1 MTMATFDAIVLGAGA
16 MGSAA
21 AYYLAKAGQRVLL
34 LEQFEIGHR
43 RGSSHG
49 ATRII
54 RYAYNDPR
62 YVQLARAT
70 YPLWF
75 ELEQAAGETLYI
87 KTGGLDFGQPDEP
100 SLRDTIQA
108 MQDSGVVHEVLSAD
122 EANRRFPQFRFQA
135 GMIAIYQPD
144 SGLLAAARCVRAH
157 LRLAE
162 RHGAVIRER
171 TPVIAIDIQRDSVTV
186 TTGDER
192 FSAGRLVITAGAWA
206 GRLLAGLGVEL
217 PLEPRRCQP
226 AHFHPS
232 GDDPARYNV
241 GRMPVF
247 IYHREGDLHHAIY
260 GLPDYE
266 GSGVKTAFFYY
277 GEPLR
282 HPDEV
287 DYTPDPAEVERI
299 REQARRFLPAVGAG
313 ALVETHVCLYTMTP
327 DSHFVVDH
335 LPGYAHVV
343 IGAGFSGHG
352 FKFSTGIG
360 SILCDLALR
369 GETLHDLSLF
379 RLTRFRR

>member
-1 MTMATFDAIVLGAGA
+1 MPTYDAIVLGAGA

-54 RYAYNDPR
+54 RYAYNDRR
-62 YVQLARAT
+62 YVELARAT
-70 YPLWF
+70 YPLWS
-75 ELEQAAGETLYI
+75 ELEQAAGETLYV
-87 KTGGLDFGQPDEP
+87 KTGGIDFGQADEA
-100 SLRDTIQA
+100 SLQETVQA
-108 MQDSGVVHEVLSAD
+108 MRDSGIAYEALGAD
-122 EANRRFPQFRFQA
+122 EANRRFPQFRFQP
-135 GMIAIYQPD
+135 GMIVIYQPD
-144 SGLLAAARCVRAH
+144 SGLLAAERCVRAH
-157 LRLAE
+157 LRLAG

-171 TPVIAIDIQRDSVTV
+171 TPVTGIDLQGDSVTV
-186 TTGDER
+186 TTGAER

-206 GRLLAGLGVEL
+206 GRLLAGLGAEL

-226 AHFHPS
+226 GHFRPA
-232 GDDPARYNV
+232 GDDPARYSA
-241 GRMPVF
+241 GQMPVF

-266 GSGVKTAFFYY
+266 GSGVKAAFFYY
-277 GEPLR
+277 GDALR

-287 DYTPDPAEVERI
+287 NYTPDPAEVERI

-313 ALVETHVCLYTMTP
+313 TLVETHVCLYTMTP

-335 LPGYAHVV
+335 LPGHAHVV

-369 GETLHDLSLF
+369 GETPHDLSLF
-379 RLTRFRR
+379 RLARFRE